1 LSQHEPREKPGGKWV
16 NHVGT
21 PSRAMKRR
29 YQIGGTFA
37 AEICDILTGRF
48 AGQRAVDKRKR
59 QAPGWGEAPAVK
71 TRRGVG
77 SDGQPQERMKRATIP
92 DYPRAIGKSVSAS
105 PVINANA
112 TRGLAKHGL
121 WRSMSSRSTCRHR
134 PCSATGTGAAKLPT
148 GNGRGPTQRPQT
160 PTGRL
165 FFERLPFERWPPE
178 RWPPERSPPERSHL
192 EGWRVQDA

>member
-1 LSQHEPREKPGGKWV
+1 MGAPSQPRSATYSQVVFARTAGHGQKEKGRCP
-16 NHVGT
+16 VGERHL
-21 PSRAMKRR
+21 PSKP
-29 YQIGGTFA
+29 
-37 AEICDILTGRF
+37 
-48 AGQRAVDKRKR
+48 V
-59 QAPGWGEAPAVK
+59 
-71 TRRGVG
+71 GVWG

-192 EGWRVQDA
+192 EGCRVQDA